1 MTPQEAERPATETGE
16 ADLWAQAVREERELE
31 DKLKSYEDQVIAQY
45 LARLGVALT
54 PDDARATGSPSLTF
68 LVLPDPTLGAFAMPN
83 GRIYVH
89 TGLLA
94 WLADETQLATI
105 LGHAIAHVTN
115 RHALRFAREDESRP
129 PLFTVPAPPLSPAAS
144 VILGRGLRLAATA
157 AMRGYGRDLERQAV
171 ADSLASLVRDGYD
184 VREAPRTYERLRDE
198 TKDRGALETF
208 LLANPQYLTE
218 RIEDARGLVQTRY
231 ANVVAP
237 PRSATAA
244 PEFRM
249 RMRIVTRENARLDIQ
264 AERFPLAA
272 AQLDGVL
279 ALAPRD
285 AIAQLYYGDLYR
297 LESQRS
303 GDAADR
309 ADKARKAMERY
320 ERAAQLDPAY
330 ADPFRQLGLLYYQQ
344 KDRARAKQ
352 AFEKYLALRP
362 DAPDAGRIKGYLVE
376 IDR

>member
-1 MTPQEAERPATETGE
+1 MTSPEAERPAELAD
-16 ADLWAQAVREERELE
+16 ADLWAQAAREEREIE
-31 DKLKSYEDQVIAQY
+31 DTLKPYEDPVIAQY

-54 PDDARATGSPSLTF
+54 PDDARGTGGPSLTF
-68 LVLPDPTLGAFAMPN
+68 LVLPDPTLSAFAMPN

-105 LGHAIAHVTN
+105 LGHAIAHVTD
-115 RHALRFAREDESRP
+115 RHALRFAREDEIRP

-171 ADSLASLVRDGYD
+171 ADSMASLLRAGYD

-198 TKDRGALETF
+198 AKNRGALETF
-208 LLANPQYLTE
+208 LLANPRYLAE
-218 RIEDARGLVQTRY
+218 RIEDTRELAQTRY
-231 ANVVAP
+231 ANVVTP
-237 PRSATAA
+237 PRSPTAA

-264 AERFPLAA
+264 AERFRLAA
-272 AQLDGVL
+272 TQLDAVL

-285 AIAQLYYGDLYR
+285 AVAQLYYGELYR

-309 ADKARKAMERY
+309 ADKARRAMERY

-330 ADPFRQLGLLYYQQ
+330 PDPFRQLGLLYYQQ
-344 KDRARAKQ
+344 KDRARARQ